1 MYKTLINNICKFK
14 KNILK
19 KYISN
24 FFKDPSSPKMGFI
37 DYDRHRTRI
46 KDYEYNE
53 INKMQTKEDHLSQ
66 SITPVLNK

>member
-1 MYKTLINNICKFK
+1 
-14 KNILK
+14 
-19 KYISN
+19 
-24 FFKDPSSPKMGFI
+24 MGFI

-53 INKMQTKEDHLSQ
+53 INKIQMKEDHLSQ